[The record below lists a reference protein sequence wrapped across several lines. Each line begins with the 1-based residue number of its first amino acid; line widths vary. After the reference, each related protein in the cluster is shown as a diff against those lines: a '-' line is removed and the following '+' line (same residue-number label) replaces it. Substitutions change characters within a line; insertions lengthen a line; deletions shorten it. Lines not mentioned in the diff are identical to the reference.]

1 VASTPTAVKA
11 QRAWL
16 RRRALI
22 ARLGARCAGCDQTEQ
37 DLMAALEF
45 DHPHGRDWTPAKKNR
60 WQRMVL
66 YERDAAAGN
75 LRLLCRSCNAT
86 DGNHRRWRRRGTGG
100 G

>member
-1 VASTPTAVKA
+1 
-11 QRAWL
+11 
-16 RRRALI
+16 
-22 ARLGARCAGCDQTEQ
+22 
-37 DLMAALEF
+37 MAALEF

-86 DGNHRRWRRRGTGG
+86 DGNHRRWRRRGTRGG
-100 G
+100 LAAPLLGLGFLNLDHAL